1 RTLLQKPTV
10 CAARTRCT
18 DLTTVADRRPKVPIL
33 TTTPLTV
40 DVGAPCPMCTHLH
53 AVRRRLITRRFG

>member
-1 RTLLQKPTV
+1 NPSPE
-10 CAARTRCT
+10 
-18 DLTTVADRRPKVPIL
+18 ADRLRSAHAMHGSDDCRGSKPKVPIL

-53 AVRRRLITRRFG
+53 AVRRRLISRRFG